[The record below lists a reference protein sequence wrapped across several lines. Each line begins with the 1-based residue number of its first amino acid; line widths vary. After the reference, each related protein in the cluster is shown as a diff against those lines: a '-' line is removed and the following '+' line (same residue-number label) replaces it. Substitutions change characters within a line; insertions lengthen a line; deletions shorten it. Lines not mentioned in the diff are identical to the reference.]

1 MGEQG
6 GPWCFSSPA
15 PGGGPEGGCAAGQ
28 SLADTGL
35 HDGDSAGQRRGGPP
49 GRAKKSFRQRYWQL
63 KVGLV
68 CIKMAKV
75 KEIWSVHL

>member
-15 PGGGPEGGCAAGQ
+15 LGGGPEGGCAAGQ

-49 GRAKKSFRQRYWQL
+49 GRVSSRREGPWGPAPPPS
-63 KVGLV
+63 
-68 CIKMAKV
+68 A
-75 KEIWSVHL
+75 